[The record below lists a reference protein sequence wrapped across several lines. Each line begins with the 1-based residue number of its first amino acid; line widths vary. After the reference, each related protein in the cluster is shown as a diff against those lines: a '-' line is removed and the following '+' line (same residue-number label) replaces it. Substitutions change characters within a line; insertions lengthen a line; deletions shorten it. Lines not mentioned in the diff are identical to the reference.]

1 MKTGG
6 VSHADDR
13 TDSGVFTKEQRSA
26 DPGGMYAFTGVAM
39 LRHLKQGRKL
49 EKKLDVI
56 NENMAFHFEQMM
68 DSKAQFEAEKA
79 KERKLEREALAKAEK
94 QKMEKEQEAIF
105 DAVLQE
111 IFP

>member
-1 MKTGG
+1 MQMIEQTAEFLLKN
-6 VSHADDR
+6 
-13 TDSGVFTKEQRSA
+13 SGVLILVVC
-26 DPGGMYAFTGVAM
+26 MLLLVAM

-49 EKKLDVI
+49 EKNLDVI

-94 QKMEKEQEAIF
+94 QKMEKEQEAVF

>member
-1 MKTGG
+1 MQMIEQTAEFLQKN
-6 VSHADDR
+6 
-13 TDSGVFTKEQRSA
+13 SGVLILVVC
-26 DPGGMYAFTGVAM
+26 MLLLVAM

-49 EKKLDVI
+49 EKKLDAI

-94 QKMEKEQEAIF
+94 QKMEKEQEAVF

>member
-1 MKTGG
+1 MQMIEQTAEFLQKN
-6 VSHADDR
+6 
-13 TDSGVFTKEQRSA
+13 SGVLILVVC
-26 DPGGMYAFTGVAM
+26 MLLLVAM

-49 EKKLDVI
+49 EKKLGVI

-94 QKMEKEQEAIF
+94 QKMKKEQEAVF

>member
-1 MKTGG
+1 MQMIEQT
-6 VSHADDR
+6 AEFLQQN
-13 TDSGVFTKEQRSA
+13 SGVLILVVC
-26 DPGGMYAFTGVAM
+26 MLLLVAM

-49 EKKLDVI
+49 EKKLGVI

>member
-1 MKTGG
+1 MRYFGSSVLLIHSQTI
-6 VSHADDR
+6 S
-13 TDSGVFTKEQRSA
+13 
-26 DPGGMYAFTGVAM
+26 
-39 LRHLKQGRKL
+39 
-49 EKKLDVI
+49 
-56 NENMAFHFEQMM
+56 NMAFHFEQMM

>member
-1 MKTGG
+1 MQMIEQTAEFLQKN
-6 VSHADDR
+6 
-13 TDSGVFTKEQRSA
+13 SGVLILVVC
-26 DPGGMYAFTGVAM
+26 MLLLVAM

-56 NENMAFHFEQMM
+56 NENMVFHFEQMM

-94 QKMEKEQEAIF
+94 QKMEKEQEAVF

>member
-1 MKTGG
+1 MQMIEQTAEFLQKN
-6 VSHADDR
+6 
-13 TDSGVFTKEQRSA
+13 SGVLILEVC
-26 DPGGMYAFTGVAM
+26 MLLLVAM

-49 EKKLDVI
+49 EKKLGVI

>member
-1 MKTGG
+1 MQMIEQTAEFLQKN
-6 VSHADDR
+6 
-13 TDSGVFTKEQRSA
+13 SGVLILVVC
-26 DPGGMYAFTGVAM
+26 MLLLVAM
-39 LRHLKQGRKL
+39 LRHLKQSRKL
-49 EKKLDVI
+49 EKKLGVI
-56 NENMAFHFEQMM
+56 NENMVFHFEQMM

-94 QKMEKEQEAIF
+94 QKMEKEQEAVI

>member
-1 MKTGG
+1 
-6 VSHADDR
+6 
-13 TDSGVFTKEQRSA
+13 
-26 DPGGMYAFTGVAM
+26 
-39 LRHLKQGRKL
+39 
-49 EKKLDVI
+49 
-56 NENMAFHFEQMM
+56 M

>member
-1 MKTGG
+1 MQMIEQTAEFLQKN
-6 VSHADDR
+6 
-13 TDSGVFTKEQRSA
+13 SGVLILVVC
-26 DPGGMYAFTGVAM
+26 MLLLVAM

-49 EKKLDVI
+49 EKKLGVI
-56 NENMAFHFEQMM
+56 NENMVFHFEQMM

-94 QKMEKEQEAIF
+94 QKMEKEQEAVF

>member
-1 MKTGG
+1 MQMIEQTAEFLQKN
-6 VSHADDR
+6 
-13 TDSGVFTKEQRSA
+13 SGVLILVVC
-26 DPGGMYAFTGVAM
+26 MLLLVAM

-49 EKKLDVI
+49 EKNLDVI

-94 QKMEKEQEAIF
+94 QKMEKEQEAVF

>member
-1 MKTGG
+1 MQMIEQTAEFLQKN
-6 VSHADDR
+6 
-13 TDSGVFTKEQRSA
+13 SGVLILVVC
-26 DPGGMYAFTGVAM
+26 MLLLVAM

-49 EKKLDVI
+49 EKKLGVI

-94 QKMEKEQEAIF
+94 KKIEKEQEAIF

>member
-1 MKTGG
+1 MQMIEQTAEFLQKN
-6 VSHADDR
+6 
-13 TDSGVFTKEQRSA
+13 SGELILVVC
-26 DPGGMYAFTGVAM
+26 MLLLVAM

-56 NENMAFHFEQMM
+56 NENMVFHFEQMM